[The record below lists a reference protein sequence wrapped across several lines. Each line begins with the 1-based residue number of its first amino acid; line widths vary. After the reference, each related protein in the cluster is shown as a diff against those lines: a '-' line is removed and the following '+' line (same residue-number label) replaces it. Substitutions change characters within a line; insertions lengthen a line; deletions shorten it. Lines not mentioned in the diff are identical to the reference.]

1 MSHGLNKQVRD
12 DLRKLWNEYD
22 PIGIFPIDETLVVN
36 PVDEY
41 DSYHGVVLNLLMQ
54 GADKEKFLL
63 ELKKLTTEYFDADWN
78 AKFKAQ
84 TEKFIANLI
93 DWYDDEKLG
102 TRQ

>member
-1 MSHGLNKQVRD
+1 
-12 DLRKLWNEYD
+12 
-22 PIGIFPIDETLVVN
+22 
-36 PVDEY
+36 
-41 DSYHGVVLNLLMQ
+41 MQ